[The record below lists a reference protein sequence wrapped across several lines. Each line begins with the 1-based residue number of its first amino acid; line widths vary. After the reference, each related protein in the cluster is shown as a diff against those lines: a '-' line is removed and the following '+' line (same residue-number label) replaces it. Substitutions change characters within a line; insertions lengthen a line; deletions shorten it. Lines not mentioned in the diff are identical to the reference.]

1 MNYDMQCQLLAEGF
15 KHEQI
20 ITEAEEWEKEIGKQ
34 WLEKNLSDR
43 QIMTL
48 IYKYRPSLKG
58 TNYVYSEI
66 KRIKEL
72 YEKEKN
78 ARLTKVAAEKSKA
91 QLVKKN
97 EDYRQAVR
105 TRYTPNNY
113 EKDYVLRNVKDPKI
127 RKLYENALR
136 QYKFGLITEED
147 FGEVFTEGVKDVIT
161 KKVLPAL
168 MMAGYLTLGGK
179 VVVDQANKSAALMQ
193 QVTDAEFNS
202 GVYSFNFKGK
212 NYKYNEKNNTVTI
225 DGKTRKINVMDKI
238 PPRQAKYSQER
249 YGYMHEGKGPT
260 KSGTRYSEHLADLKD
275 VKAIDIDDMINK
287 RFATSE
293 EFKRMK
299 KIAKEDLGYNCHVEE
314 ETEYN
319 KGDNKMNVLLEET
332 MNEING
338 IKSKLAKRCRKI
350 DNWLEKTKNGDE
362 GSFRNLSRTEK
373 QSIQNSLNKLSS
385 LLSKEPPKTD
395 TGANEYVESLLDA
408 AKDVNRELKKARQF
422 KAISFLFLPL
432 GWIPPLGR
440 AYARMIRNLANGRP
454 LGESTNYFNY

>member
-136 QYKFGLITEED
+136 QYKCGLITEED
-147 FGEVFTEGVKDVIT
+147 FSEVFTEGVKDVIV

-168 MMAGYLTLGGK
+168 MVAGYLTMGGK

-212 NYKYNEKNNTVTI
+212 NYEYNEKNNTVTI
-225 DGKTRKINVMDKI
+225 DGKTRKINAMDKI
-238 PPRQAKYSQER
+238 PSKQAKYSQES
-249 YGYMHEGKGPT
+249 YGYMHEEA
-260 KSGTRYSEHLADLKD
+260 S
-275 VKAIDIDDMINK
+275 
-287 RFATSE
+287 
-293 EFKRMK
+293 
-299 KIAKEDLGYNCHVEE
+299 
-314 ETEYN
+314 
-319 KGDNKMNVLLEET
+319 
-332 MNEING
+332 
-338 IKSKLAKRCRKI
+338 
-350 DNWLEKTKNGDE
+350 
-362 GSFRNLSRTEK
+362 
-373 QSIQNSLNKLSS
+373 
-385 LLSKEPPKTD
+385 
-395 TGANEYVESLLDA
+395 
-408 AKDVNRELKKARQF
+408 
-422 KAISFLFLPL
+422 
-432 GWIPPLGR
+432 
-440 AYARMIRNLANGRP
+440 
-454 LGESTNYFNY
+454 NYFNY